1 MQKTRAK
8 VATIACAALMVSGV
22 PAFAE
27 GSWGSWWDDVSRY
40 TQSRRAEN
48 KFNDQ
53 NLIVWADGCTWGD
66 DPRHA
71 YYDTYDLYRVKLQLV
86 RDRPLWHGGDV
97 KYGDIWYKCDD
108 FVYRQY
114 DHGRVTTGDMF
125 ITLTNWNTGGQS
137 WQRVDVHRVGL
148 KY

>member
-66 DPRHA
+66 NPRHA

-86 RDRPLWHGGDV
+86 RDRPLWHGETSSTETSGTSAMTSSTV
-97 KYGDIWYKCDD
+97 S
-108 FVYRQY
+108 
-114 DHGRVTTGDMF
+114 T
-125 ITLTNWNTGGQS
+125 ITEG
-137 WQRVDVHRVGL
+137 
-148 KY
+148 